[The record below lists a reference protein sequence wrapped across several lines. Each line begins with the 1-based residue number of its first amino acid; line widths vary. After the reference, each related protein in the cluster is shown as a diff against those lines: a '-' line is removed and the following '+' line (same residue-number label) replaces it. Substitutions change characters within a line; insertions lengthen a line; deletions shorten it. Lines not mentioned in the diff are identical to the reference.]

1 MNKNEFWL
9 IAGALFIIGFV
20 VGITVDRVIH
30 RHDVAIYESNIGGF
44 IMKDGKVFTVHEMWK
59 EQIEGGK

>member
-1 MNKNEFWL
+1 MNQRERL
-9 IAGALFIIGFV
+9 IAGALFLIGV
-20 VGITVDRVIH
+20 IAGVTVDRVIH

-44 IMKDGKVFTVHEMWK
+44 ILKDGKVFTVHEMWK

>member
-1 MNKNEFWL
+1 MSQRERL
-9 IAGALFIIGFV
+9 IAGALFVIGV
-20 VGITVDRVIH
+20 IAGVTVDRVIH

-44 IMKDGKVFTVHEMWK
+44 ILKDGKVFTVHEMWK